1 MDAPVPPPASV
12 TSSSVAAAERD
23 GALVLVF
30 RGRLEVTGI
39 GRVWAAALRAA
50 AQRSGKPLV
59 LDLHD
64 VALCDTAG
72 ATLLLAVERAHG
84 GAPARLEGGPAGL
97 ADLFARVRAAGLDGA
112 PLPRTKPFR
121 FRRLA
126 RAMAG
131 RAGDGLAFLGET
143 ATATARL
150 PARQKM
156 WRWPEVLRIADEAG
170 VRAVPL
176 VLLMGALMGLILS
189 FQSLIP
195 LRRFG
200 ADIYVSNLVAVS
212 LLRELG
218 PLLAAVVLSG
228 RTGSAF
234 AAEIGTMK
242 VNEELDALSVLGL
255 DPVTM
260 LVLPR
265 LVAATLV
272 MPMLTILLEIAGM
285 AGMIVVMDGFGFP
298 PVAVLGQVARWVRV
312 RDLWGGLFKA
322 AVFGVAIAA
331 IGCRSGLATGV
342 GPRAVGVSATR
353 AVVGGI
359 VASVMLDGCFAL
371 IYWKL
376 GF

>member
-1 MDAPVPPPASV
+1 VI
-12 TSSSVAAAERD
+12 AA
-23 GALVLVF
+23 
-30 RGRLEVTGI
+30 
-39 GRVWAAALRAA
+39 
-50 AQRSGKPLV
+50 
-59 LDLHD
+59 
-64 VALCDTAG
+64 CDT
-72 ATLLLAVERAHG
+72 
-84 GAPARLEGGPAGL
+84 
-97 ADLFARVRAAGLDGA
+97 
-112 PLPRTKPFR
+112 
-121 FRRLA
+121 
-126 RAMAG
+126 
-131 RAGDGLAFLGET
+131 LAFLGESVV
-143 ATATARL
+143 ALLRL
-150 PARQKM
+150 PSRPRM
-156 WRWPEVLRIADEAG
+156 WRWAELLRIADEAG

-176 VLLMGALMGLILS
+176 ALLMGALMGLILS

-200 ADIYVSNLVAVS
+200 ADIYASNLVAVS

-218 PLLAAVVLSG
+218 PLLAAVILAG

-255 DPVTM
+255 DPMTM

-265 LVAATLV
+265 LVAAVVV

-285 AGMIVVMDGFGFP
+285 AGMIVVLDGFGFP
-298 PVAVLGQVARWVRV
+298 PVAVLGQVARWVHL

-322 AVFGVAIAA
+322 AVFGAVIAA
-331 IGCRSGLATGV
+331 VGCRAGLATGQ

-359 VASVMLDGCFAL
+359 VASVMLDGAFAL
-371 IYWKL
+371 IYWTL